1 LKRAAALEDEGD
13 DDVQEEKMAREVLQQ
28 KKRKAAPMSQEE
40 REARQSK
47 MRWIF
52 LALVIMFL
60 LAVYLVFELVIAN
73 RDT

>member
-1 LKRAAALEDEGD
+1 
-13 DDVQEEKMAREVLQQ
+13 MAREVLQQ

-60 LAVYLVFELVIAN
+60 LAVYLVFELVIVN
-73 RDT
+73 RGT